1 MASSRDDFII
11 AIRSAFLKKSTKQK
25 FSLLTLVSISIF
37 IIILSSLDFKAVKYL
52 KIGINEI
59 VYRSTF
65 FVSVPENFIKNSY
78 IRINQYSNFYK
89 DYDNKVNE
97 LEKFKAE
104 NISSEIIKSENKE
117 LKELIE
123 DFTLT
128 QNKIL
133 AKVIVDH
140 KSPFLKTIII
150 NKGSADNIKIGTN
163 VYDKSYLVGR
173 VIEVNYKSSRVLLL
187 SDLNSNVPISIIP
200 GNIQAIIIG
209 NGDNS
214 GKIKYIK
221 DNLYETIENQSI
233 AYTSGTG
240 SIFKSGIPVGKIKI
254 LNQDVYINFYSDFTQ
269 LKYVFAEVEPEIKK
283 SSFEDPETV
292 ITDQSEEVSINNTEK
307 IKINLL
313 NEKIEILKDSN
324 SKLIEE
330 NKTLNSKTNK
340 LNQQISDLENQV
352 RTQAKKIDQND
363 IDQKELE
370 FLKLNLI
377 YSSKCQKTVF
387 KKGFKVGTQE
397 YKDCIY
403 RKGKQ
408 LND

>member
-104 NISSEIIKSENKE
+104 NISSEIIKNENKE